1 MDIVEIG
8 EKWARLIKVMK
19 DIENR
24 GEEVILIGDQ
34 NKMIGNVE
42 SGIQNNNPKVNFG
55 GKLVLEL
62 LAGGDYFLVN
72 SSDNCHVGSFTRE
85 EPNNPNCKSCL
96 DLVIVSKGL
105 VEYIVELII
114 DKEKNFTPHRMV
126 NGKKLIYADHYTL
139 HFILRGMPMK
149 NPKMKVNK
157 SEVIWNTNK
166 PGGWSK
172 YKEMTENNTDLD
184 SIAESAE
191 NLTSNEIMT
200 RLENKTSKIKY
211 RSFGKVKNSRGME
224 NDKELEVLYSEKT
237 MAASSKDI
245 QEVEDK
251 IAGKLLEKQRKEY
264 EN

>member
-1 MDIVEIG
+1 
-8 EKWARLIKVMK
+8 
-19 DIENR
+19 
-24 GEEVILIGDQ
+24 
-34 NKMIGNVE
+34 MIGNVE
-42 SGIQNNNPKVNFG
+42 SGIENNNPKVSFG

-72 SSDNCHVGSFTRE
+72 SSENCHGGPFTRE

-105 VEYIVELII
+105 VEYIVELFI
-114 DKEKNFTPHRMV
+114 DNEKNFTPHRVV
-126 NGKKLIYADHYTL
+126 NGKQLIYAGHYTL

-172 YKEMTENNTDLD
+172 YKEITENNTDLD

-211 RSFGKVKNSRGME
+211 KSFGKVKNSRGME
-224 NDKELEVLYSEKT
+224 NDKELELLYSEKT

-251 IAGKLLEKQRKEY
+251 IAGILLKSKEKNMKTNLNISKISRRKK
-264 EN
+264 ENQLPFSN